1 MEISIGI
8 CTDDARKIS
17 KTMSSA
23 VSKTVRVKEP
33 LDIMAPVF
41 LLEYNATYLSYNYC
55 SAFGRYYFM
64 ESATEPGGLMRL
76 QCREDVLASHADQIL
91 AAKCIAAR
99 NTTQYNSDFND
110 PRYTTLQRQKVEVK
124 FLFQFPEDDTII
136 VGVVE

>member
-33 LDIMAPVF
+33 CDVMAPVF
-41 LLEYNATYLSYNYC
+41 LLEYNSAYLAYNYC

-64 ESATEPGGLMRL
+64 EPATEPGGLMRL
-76 QCREDVLASHADQIL
+76 QCREDVLMSHASQIL
-91 AAKCIAAR
+91 AAGCIAAR

-110 PRYTTLQRQKVEVK
+110 PRYTTFQKQEVETK
-124 FLFQFPEDDTII
+124 LLFQFPDDDAII
-136 VGVVE
+136 MAVVE